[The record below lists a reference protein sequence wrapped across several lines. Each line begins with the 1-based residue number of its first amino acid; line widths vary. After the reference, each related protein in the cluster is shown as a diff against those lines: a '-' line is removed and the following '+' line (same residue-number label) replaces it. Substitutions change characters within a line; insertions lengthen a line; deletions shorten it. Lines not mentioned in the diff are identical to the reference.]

1 MLKELKGPY
10 FIVCG
15 YTDLRRGIDGLA
27 GIIQQNYNLDAC
39 SGGLFL
45 FCGRRCDRIK
55 ALLWEGD
62 GFLLL
67 YKRLDNGKFQWP
79 RNKTEAEQITAE
91 QYTWLMQGLSIE
103 QQIEAYIKAL
113 KAENSKFQNEN
124 SELQNEN
131 TALKNQVEKQELQ
144 INNLT
149 EMLVN
154 SRKKIF
160 GKSSEKSKYF
170 NDAQMSLFNEA
181 EVCAE
186 PTAPEP
192 EKETLIAAHKRHRKR
207 TKAEITENLQ
217 HIKQVCDLEN
227 KECEICGGELTCIG
241 EEFVRSELNIIPAQM
256 YIVDIY
262 RKVYKCTHCSDDE
275 LTSIFKADTPISV
288 MKGSMATPA
297 SVAYVMQQ
305 KYQLG
310 IPLTRQSKYLKE
322 LGAEIGSNTLANWV
336 IKSSRWF
343 EKLWQRMHDL
353 RLKESV
359 IHADETPLRVLNRNG
374 KPTDSESRMWVFCS
388 GKDSAHKMA
397 LYYHHATRAGQVVTD
412 MIGDYSGYLQTDGYS
427 AYNAAVNAVR
437 IGCWAHA
444 RRKFTD
450 CLPKGI
456 KTEDA
461 RAGKALELIGKIF
474 AADEGLVELTS
485 KQRYEKRQEIL
496 KPVLDE
502 YWDFVESIYAA
513 SGSNLA
519 KAVTYSLNQKKHLN
533 NVLLNGELE
542 LTNNRAER
550 AVKPFVIGR
559 KNWLFSDT
567 DKGADASARC
577 YSIIESANLN
587 DLNVFGYLSY
597 LLTELLKL
605 GDEPTDEQLDYL
617 MPWSET
623 LPRYCKNV

>member
-1 MLKELKGPY
+1 MIQRLKLHEKNPKKPY
-10 FIVCG
+10 KHWTFRHI
-15 YTDLRRGIDGLA
+15 Y
-27 GIIQQNYNLDAC
+27 GIISVSEIC
-39 SGGLFL
+39 F
-45 FCGRRCDRIK
+45 
-55 ALLWEGD
+55 EGSARMKIPENISPD
-62 GFLLL
+62 F
-67 YKRLDNGKFQWP
+67 
-79 RNKTEAEQITAE
+79 A
-91 QYTWLMQGLSIE
+91 
-103 QQIEAYIKAL
+103 AYIKAL
-113 KAENSKFQNEN
+113 QSENSKLQNEN

-131 TALKNQVEKQELQ
+131 SELKTKVEKQELQ
-144 INNLT
+144 ISNLT

-154 SRKKIF
+154 SRKKMF

-170 NDAQMSLFNEA
+170 NDAQMSLFDEA
-181 EVCAE
+181 EVCADE
-186 PTAPEP
+186 SAPEP
-192 EKETLIAAHKRHRKR
+192 DKETFIAAHKRRKKR
-207 TKAEITENLQ
+207 TKAELTENLT
-217 HIKQVCDLEN
+217 HIKQVCDLDK

-241 EEFVRSELNIIPAQM
+241 EEFVRSELNIIPAQI
-256 YIVDIY
+256 YVVDIY
-262 RKVYKCTHCSDDE
+262 RKVYKCEHCSDDE
-275 LTSIFKADTPISV
+275 LTNIFKADTPVPV

-297 SVAYVMQQ
+297 TVAYVMQQ
-305 KYQLG
+305 KYHV
-310 IPLTRQSKYLKE
+310 LKRD
-322 LGAEIGSNTLANWV
+322 G
-336 IKSSRWF
+336 
-343 EKLWQRMHDL
+343 
-353 RLKESV
+353 
-359 IHADETPLRVLNRNG
+359 TPTN
-374 KPTDSESRMWVFCS
+374 SESRMWVFCS

-427 AYNAAVNAVR
+427 AYNSAVKAIRV
-437 IGCWAHA
+437 GCWAHA

-456 KTEDA
+456 KTEDT

-474 AADEGLVELTS
+474 TADEGLVELTS

-502 YWDFVESIYAA
+502 YWNFVESIYAA

-519 KAVTYSLNQKKHLN
+519 KAVTYSVNQKKQLN
-533 NVLLNGELE
+533 NVLLSGELE

-577 YSIIESANLN
+577 YSIIESANHN

-597 LLTELLKL
+597 LLTELPKL
-605 GDEPTDEQLDYL
+605 GENPSDEQLDCL

-623 LPRYCKNV
+623 LPGYCKNV